1 MGCASLFVVAGL
13 VWPALHFIDGNTEPE
28 AMFIPFVI
36 GLPAFLVAHVLA
48 IVALCSRS
56 PRTAQWGSRALGI
69 MWAGVAI
76 VLLLGLVAWLVH
88 LFRRSV

>member
-13 VWPALHFIDGNTEPE
+13 IWPVLHFIGGNTEPE
-28 AMFIPFVI
+28 AMFIPSVI

-56 PRTAQWGSRALGI
+56 PRTAQWGSRALGV
-69 MWAGVAI
+69 MWAGIAI
-76 VLLLGLVAWLVH
+76 VIILGLLSWLVG
-88 LFRRSV
+88 LVRGRL